1 MSLTIYFAVD
11 LMKLT
16 KCSNLAPGIN
26 KDYPS
31 VSNYNSFDF
40 FIPNLT
46 TRFIKKKLQT
56 KSNLSHS

>member
-56 KSNLSHS
+56 